1 MTQPTPIQF
10 SIIIPVYN
18 RPDEIRELLAS
29 LLRQT
34 YKDFEVIIVED
45 GSSVLAEKVT
55 RDFMGKLNVKY
66 FYKENTGPGLSRNYG
81 MERASGN
88 YFIILDSDVIVPE
101 NYLQIVSEELQNKYV
116 DAYGGPDAAAE
127 DFTPVQKAINY
138 AMTSFFTTGGI
149 RGKGDRFEKFH
160 PRSFNMGISQ
170 EVFEKT
176 GGFSPMRY
184 GEDIDFSIRIMQAG
198 FLTALF
204 RKAFVY
210 HKRRNDFR
218 SFFKQVE
225 HSGEARIALWHKH
238 PGSLKAVHFFPALFV
253 AGASLSL
260 LCAFFLSCAFGLL
273 LYLIYFIILTLD
285 ATRQYKSLRLGI
297 LSAWASFVMLTGYG
311 WGFIKKILFNS
322 QKNT

>member
-1 MTQPTPIQF
+1 MIQPTPIQF
-10 SIIIPVYN
+10 SIIVPVYN

-66 FYKENTGPGLSRNYG
+66 YYKENSGPGLSRNYG
-81 MERASGN
+81 MQRAQGN

-101 NYLQIVSEELQNKYV
+101 NYMQTVHANLQQNYV
-116 DAYGGPDAAAE
+116 DAFGGPDAAAK

-149 RGKGDRFEKFH
+149 RGKGNRFEKFH
-160 PRSFNMGISQ
+160 PRSFNMGISK
-170 EVFEKT
+170 EVFNKT

-198 FLTALF
+198 FKTALF

-210 HKRRNDFR
+210 HKRRNNFL
-218 SFFKQVE
+218 SFFQQVE
-225 HSGEARIALWHKH
+225 HSGKARIDLWRKY
-238 PGSLKAVHFFPALFV
+238 PDSLKAVHLFPVIFFI
-253 AGASLSL
+253 GAILS
-260 LCAFFLSCAFGLL
+260 
-273 LYLIYFIILTLD
+273 ILTFLFFHFKLGLFLYTFYFFILMLD
-285 ATRQYKSLRLGI
+285 ATLQYKSLRLGV
-297 LSAWASFVMLTGYG
+297 LSAYASFIMLAGYG
-311 WGFIKKILFNS
+311 WGFLRS
-322 QKNT
+322 LL